1 MLLAESS
8 LTCKGSKSSRVISC
22 VFLQAWTVDAPFPR
36 PFGNTITV
44 AKLLA
49 SCHETRCVNV
59 PNKGKTG
66 CV

>member
-36 PFGNTITV
+36 PFG
-44 AKLLA
+44 LA

-59 PNKGKTG
+59 PNKGKQD
-66 CV
+66 VFER